1 MKKELINIEEAVIT
15 YYISEGRERDLINGC
30 ICWYDNGEFEFDT
43 TCPVHFAKEI
53 EYGIV

>member
-43 TCPVHFAKEI
+43 TCPVHFSKDI
-53 EYGIV
+53 